1 MDLTFYSSS
10 IDLGFFSWFSILA
23 FALGFCSR
31 FFPMDFSRLGR
42 MYRKALGVSRTT
54 VQARIER
61 LERHKIIAGY
71 SVVLGAGF
79 QKEMIESHILINCS
93 PKAAPALERRL
104 GEMDSIIP
112 MAAQRCLRCRSMLIK
127 WTNNG
132 TATNKKPVSSAG

>member
-1 MDLTFYSSS
+1 MDVKDQKLIALLRKNGRASMT
-10 IDLGFFSWFSILA
+10 DLA
-23 FALGFCSR
+23 
-31 FFPMDFSRLGR
+31 
-42 MYRKALGVSRTT
+42 KALGVSRTT

-104 GEMDSIIP
+104 GEMDSIVALYAISGEYDMICIATAP
-112 MAAQRCLRCRSMLIK
+112 SVGDMNDVIDHIGQLEGVERTVTSVVLSKRFHRS
-127 WTNNG
+127 
-132 TATNKKPVSSAG
+132 